1 MISIG
6 LALAIIV
13 TGFLITILNI
23 SDKMIDITLKPISEI
38 NYNNYLTE
46 NSIDYKGNWF
56 VWQKESIFRNKTIAQ
71 NTDNEVFNVHASDSS
86 LQIRGNQL
94 FFTRNQKLK
103 MQEIGSNKTENIASS
118 VESFIVRPNDIVYL
132 TVSKLDDDKGDWQNE
147 LYLYDIKSGKKR
159 MIYEDIVQFYV
170 YDEEVFVI
178 DYDFVLTQVSSKGN
192 KKICTIPVNSNP
204 TTIMPQGDK
213 LVYYDANNVSIFD
226 VKSGEKQK
234 VYVEE
239 SEYVNNRIS
248 MICDDKNIFVSFQAT
263 ENNGSSVK
271 NIDDEHNGLWSID
284 PKTLQKK
291 KICDYVF
298 DGLYLFEDTKLFG
311 TKGNKLFQIDAV
323 SGQVTPVNLIEKDS

>member
-6 LALAIIV
+6 LVIAIIA
-13 TGFLITILNI
+13 TGLIITIFKAPKKKLDINLNTI
-23 SDKMIDITLKPISEI
+23 SDI
-38 NYNNYLTE
+38 NYNNYL
-46 NSIDYKGNWF
+46 NYNFIDYKGNWF
-56 VWQKESIFRNKTIAQ
+56 VWQKNFLIAGKSIAQ
-71 NTDNEVFNVHASDSS
+71 NTDNEVFNVRASDSS

-132 TVSKLDDDKGDWQNE
+132 TVSKFDDDKGDWQNE
-147 LYLYDIKSGKKR
+147 LYLYDIKSGKKQ
-159 MIYEDIVQFYV
+159 MIYEDIMQFYV

-178 DYDFVLTQVSSKGN
+178 DDYFVLTQVSSKGN
-192 KKICTIPVNSNP
+192 KKICTIPVNSYP

-213 LVYYDANNVSIFD
+213 LVYYDANNLSIFD

-263 ENNGSSVK
+263 ETNGSLVK

-291 KICDYVF
+291 KISDYVF
-298 DGLYLFEDTKLFG
+298 DELYLFEDTKLFG

-323 SGQVTPVNLIEKDS
+323 SGQATPVTLIEK